1 MKIEE
6 FDKVRLRSG
15 LTASIVEILG
25 NGEAFLADVDYDDDI
40 ETEFIHPEDIV
51 EVLRKRNHSVL

>member
-15 LTASIVEILG
+15 LTAYVVEILG
-25 NGEAFLADVDYDDDI
+25 NGAAFLADIDYEDGTK
-40 ETEFIHPEDIV
+40 TEFIHPEDIA
-51 EVLRKRNHSVL
+51 EVLKE